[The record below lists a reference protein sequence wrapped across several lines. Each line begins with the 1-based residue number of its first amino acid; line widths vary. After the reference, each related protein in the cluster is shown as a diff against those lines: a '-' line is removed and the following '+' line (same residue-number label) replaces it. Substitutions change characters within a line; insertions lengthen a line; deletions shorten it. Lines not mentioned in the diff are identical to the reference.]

1 MPVIE
6 INLPEAVKHGLSSFV
21 EAAQAALGETLRSVV
36 LFGSAAEGKL
46 RKTSDVNVIVVL
58 SRFEVE
64 RIDRLREPLR
74 TAHAAIKLDA
84 MFLLEQEI
92 AAAVEAFAVKFA
104 DIRHR
109 HRVLFG
115 TDVFADVAP
124 SRSAELARLDQALLN
139 TILRLRR
146 GYLLR
151 SLRDEQV
158 GAFVAD
164 VTGPIRACAEAL
176 LELQGTPAASPK
188 EALAQFASQ
197 LPGAGWRDVVD
208 HLSEVRETGA
218 LPPGV
223 GPVILLR
230 LIELATLLRSAAVAL
245 RGGAAA

>member
-1 MPVIE
+1 MPGID
-6 INLPEAVKHGLSSFV
+6 IDLPEAVKRGLTSFV

-64 RIDRLREPLR
+64 RIDQLRDPLR
-74 TAHAAIKLDA
+74 TAHAAIALDA

-92 AAAVEAFAVKFA
+92 PAAVEAFAVKFA

-115 TDVFADVAP
+115 ADVFADAAP

-139 TILRLRR
+139 TILRMRR
-146 GYLLR
+146 GYLLL

-188 EALAQFASQ
+188 EALARFASQ
-197 LPGAGWRDVVD
+197 LPSTDWQDVLD
-208 HLSEVRETGA
+208 HLSQVRETGA

-223 GPVILLR
+223 GGAVLLR
-230 LIELATLLRSAAVAL
+230 VIELATLLRSATVAL
-245 RGGAAA
+245 RGGATA